1 MRNAVPCKIYHKDH
15 KDIRQAYLDAK
26 TTTKEMGFGIGVKL
40 HGDLK
45 EAWHMGQP
53 LFRCAQEWCVP
64 LNKGVPPTE
73 SMAPSA
79 VPTAEANKEKPDASS
94 NRCPVQLHSEADI
107 SPAQEEAAPK
117 QSARKK
123 RGQKSKAG
131 AKKSGKEQ
139 ADRGSVVEAQE
150 KAAAARD
157 VSLPSMGAERSSS
170 SASCPVGQV
179 QLELVKTIQ
188 ESPTEA
194 ADAFSQENG
203 DSERQA
209 SGHANERADM
219 ALPQQAVPT
228 RSPPGLEDQKVK
240 EDLLDTISRLDFP
253 VTVSGLPPSSASMN
267 SNGAAEAAPV
277 DPAPQLTWAQRL
289 VPKKPEAG
297 AQKPKTQPVSIL
309 KNSAKAKTVAEGP
322 ESPRGVD
329 SGGFATEVNPPPPP
343 PYPPQVPMPSN
354 PVAAPKYPPPPP
366 LHPPSHYLMPGSRMD
381 PVASGGAI
389 EDKMW
394 VTGESFHT
402 THAPASSGP
411 ATESETSSPHRT
423 PQSHFAEEASDEESF
438 RSDSEGDVPD
448 YWDGQDAEDEETVI
462 SEHAKLQEVV
472 AEMNTQGDIQCIGD
486 LKGRLV
492 SGTFRVVSGSDFRGR
507 RSKAQLVVDQGPKK
521 MLGCRVHVV
530 GNMNRKR
537 AWDHDRCWVKI
548 LAARVA
554 TDDTRRR
561 GQDQDMS
568 RPWNADT
575 AELTTFFGH
584 VVLSQ
589 EQRSPRQNKVVCMRS
604 RLVRST
610 TSMMFR
616 PINGKFPMIA
626 VPWNPQKEVPNLYDL
641 HVIELQSWKS
651 DKGPKKIGHPV
662 GIYEEELN
670 MRSRDSDESVLYS
683 IKRSLNYCDWED
695 HSIYSSIPVDSGLQD
710 ISKLPEF
717 DRREDLRCMFT
728 LCIEHQTWP
737 ANMAISINKN
747 EIRVHVIDVTE
758 YLSQEVSGKD
768 LEAQA
773 RARSCGAWLLDC
785 KDQAVSSNL
794 PLLQPE
800 FTSKIDF
807 SEGEDRLALTFRFSL
822 DGDGIQIPKRKAAP
836 DNYCESVVRCDRR
849 LTFAE
854 AKKAMAEDSDLGASL
869 KKLSVITDLFEAA
882 AFQKGQSFPF
892 EHWEPQVGLKLPVA
906 GFLKTRRIVECL
918 SFMVNLYAGQV
929 LDRQSLWQDF
939 LSAQTD
945 VDFMPSFVYGRADTQ
960 HHRALHRLLQYHP
973 SAAPTGLQTSEAVE
987 ALSRILG
994 QEHLSPDQRFALQ
1007 KAFLRQ
1013 IRMGF
1018 PRGFYHLGR
1027 EKLPWSTGT
1036 TEGQLFHRP
1045 RIFHVAAPMN
1055 RYIDLLGQRALKKF
1069 KGWTPGICSWLRPT
1083 MEQMQE
1089 AVDRTNA
1096 RMDSHRFAGYV
1107 MRHIS
1112 HMRELAPSS
1121 KKVRNAVVG
1130 YVGPSMIEVL
1140 IPHGSGTHFSMS
1152 IPTSAI
1158 RSATCQVEF
1167 DTELQQLKIVNVD
1180 PWRGSSASRWSVR
1193 PWSTEVSCTISR
1205 NFAQP
1210 IKHHASANAMFITEI
1225 TFTTPSGKISLNVGH
1240 RMYPEVFSAFPDLK
1254 NVHLMEKDLSV
1265 YAETWFEIWRCRTHA
1280 AASETAAYTEW
1291 MRPVRLTFEHKKKTF
1306 SCLLIP
1312 PESAY
1317 DKIEKGDLAI
1327 LRASDDGR
1335 EAFLYG
1341 EIASCEAKK
1350 YKSAM
1355 CNRRN
1360 CPQIHCDFRHP
1371 GEEAEGT
1378 LFRLEVE
1385 LSEVSYLAQQEQQQ
1399 FLDMVNRTRGGAA
1412 FQLQIVGVPV
1422 VDRQNLKLVHKLPEK
1437 LKTRQGREC
1446 PVAAHLTSLQPQSV
1460 LEEQK
1465 DMRPL
1470 ATREQVEAAVGGR
1483 GQFRVPA
1490 SALNDLQMEAV
1501 KQGLQRRF
1509 SVVQGPPGTGKTTF
1523 LVHLVTSLA
1532 NLEVDPTVR
1541 VRTGNQA
1548 ANSAAQDTFGRILVT
1563 TPSNQAADE
1572 CLRRLIQETNIPE
1585 QYITRVYARTI
1596 EYKYGS
1602 KLRHGWDPHDSNL
1615 IRTQHQVAEF
1625 LQEHALHNKVMQ
1637 TQEVRQKKEGSRE
1650 YDEVYEDAE
1659 QKILKKSRI
1668 VITTC
1673 SSAMSHGAL
1682 KEIDEN
1688 AQTKGNKG
1696 TRRGRVQSVTFRSV
1710 VVDECA
1716 QATEPE
1722 VVLCVM
1728 RAQDRAILVG
1738 DHKQLGPV
1746 VTEHNLCRA
1755 PILERLAERK
1765 EQRTRLPSTMLQ
1777 KQYRM
1782 HTSISHF
1789 PSKHFYNDRLENVE
1803 NLILLATPSCL
1814 PACAALSWNCTGN
1827 QNIQGSLNETVLEN
1841 NTSLENPGEA
1851 DVIVEVYKRLLAE
1864 RCCTARDVA
1873 IITPYKAQQQYIER
1887 KLSHLPGTL
1896 GKNASETA
1904 VGTVFSMQ
1912 GSERHFVLL
1921 SFVRSVAE
1929 GWALQNLAM
1938 QGSESEI
1945 RVAVTANNPAL
1956 RQTFESHIG
1965 IAAKATLLNVAL
1977 TRAKSGLVIVGN
1989 RTILS
1994 EGSEDFFQLPRY
2006 LRNNY
2011 RNYRNVL
2018 TRIALRA
2025 WPRVVA
2031 MAPLESAMAPS
2042 EALRQLVL
2050 LGSEEGEAAVASA
2063 VKNLDKDTPSSEW
2076 LWAAVAHFLGLVED
2090 GSPEFFPR
2098 AFARPEA
2105 LSSCS
2110 DCAMLWGFGSLYGL
2124 FQEASSS
2131 HFAQLA
2137 RQHQLSEGVAA
2148 YAVASEL
2155 GSSLGRLAWGEERLN
2170 GVIALQ
2176 HRGIHLP
2183 PERLNCMESL
2193 EAAMAVAS
2201 GAAQEQSSVPQP
2213 MDLDHLVQA
2222 RHEERQ
2228 SYALAAQL
2236 ASDGHVE
2243 GMAAKAE
2250 MLYYGKSGV
2259 VPGSGAGKA
2268 WVVVPLLLLAA
2279 WKLPKLC
2286 SRETQAGAPNVRPR
2300 IGGCLRMLML
2310 LAAFGIW
2317 WSFRSSRP
2325 GDLAPDTAQAQ
2336 ELFQEAADAGH
2347 WGAAYAYA
2355 LLKLE
2360 ENESEAE
2367 PYLRQVVQQG
2377 EAPACFLAE
2386 YFMHRHGFLPS
2397 DSAKE
2402 KQLLQQAAKLGD
2414 PMAANLLA
2422 ERFARADGADAAPD
2436 ALRYY
2441 RQAAMAGQLPTRYN
2455 IGVLLIQSLNGTEP
2469 TDALC
2474 LEARQEFVEVAR
2486 DMDPTVRLLFALAM
2500 RSWELGNATA
2510 ALTIFSLLSE
2520 AGVTKAHRNA
2530 ARIWEQQTGTLDP
2543 LDFGSPVQDGDD
2555 SLATCNASDDATA
2568 ELVATGRFCCSSGNC
2583 SAFRFNEPGF
2593 LPSECMLRCSMDAKC
2608 VFATTYA
2615 TGYCQLSEDC
2625 DTMAPASD
2633 PSAQIFR
2640 VKRPQCRPATSA
2652 LAECS
2657 PQAHRGGSQAR
2668 RCAALF
2674 WARAAEHPSPVGKVE
2689 LELPHGSALLEAGK
2703 KAATAAAATGR
2714 HLEWLGDLET
2724 AMAWSCAAAKMNSA
2738 AGRLRCAALQADTWP
2753 GHAANLSRA
2762 AAELRLMASQDP
2774 ESAVA
2779 VYATLSSLFARF
2791 WRRAVLEG
2799 CELPPGRVLLP
2810 RCDLRKGAVLEPFDA
2825 HSSAPLLGLA
2835 RSQDVAVIVCAGKW
2849 WIWRLKC
2856 D

>member
-1 MRNAVPCKIYHKDH
+1 MNRG
-15 KDIRQAYLDAK
+15 L
-26 TTTKEMGFGIGVKL
+26 G
-40 HGDLK
+40 
-45 EAWHMGQP
+45 
-53 LFRCAQEWCVP
+53 
-64 LNKGVPPTE
+64 
-73 SMAPSA
+73 PS
-79 VPTAEANKEKPDASS
+79 
-94 NRCPVQLHSEADI
+94 
-107 SPAQEEAAPK
+107 
-117 QSARKK
+117 
-123 RGQKSKAG
+123 
-131 AKKSGKEQ
+131 
-139 ADRGSVVEAQE
+139 
-150 KAAAARD
+150 
-157 VSLPSMGAERSSS
+157 
-170 SASCPVGQV
+170 
-179 QLELVKTIQ
+179 
-188 ESPTEA
+188 
-194 ADAFSQENG
+194 
-203 DSERQA
+203 QA
-209 SGHANERADM
+209 S
-219 ALPQQAVPT
+219 T
-228 RSPPGLEDQKVK
+228 
-240 EDLLDTISRLDFP
+240 
-253 VTVSGLPPSSASMN
+253 N
-267 SNGAAEAAPV
+267 SNGSAEATPV
-277 DPAPQLTWAQRL
+277 EPVPQLTWAQKL
-289 VPKKPEAG
+289 MQVPKKPEA
-297 AQKPKTQPVSIL
+297 APQKPKTQLVSIL
-309 KNSAKAKTVAEGP
+309 KNSAKALAKGP
-322 ESPRGVD
+322 ESPRDVD

-343 PYPPQVPMPSN
+343 PYPPQAPMPSN
-354 PVAAPKYPPPPP
+354 PIAAPKYPPPPP
-366 LHPPSHYLMPGSRMD
+366 LHPPSHYLTPVSPMASSPRMD
-381 PVASGGAI
+381 SGASGGAV
-389 EDKMW
+389 EDKMR

-411 ATESETSSPHRT
+411 GTESENSSPHRT
-423 PQSHFAEEASDEESF
+423 PQSQFVDEASDDESF
-438 RSDSEGDVPD
+438 RSDSEEDVPD
-448 YWDGQDAEDEETVI
+448 YWDGQFEEDEETVI

-472 AEMNTQGDIQCIGD
+472 AEMNTQGDIHCIGD

-507 RSKAQLVVDQGPKK
+507 RSKAQLVVDEGPKK

-554 TDDTRRR
+554 TDGTRR

-568 RPWNADT
+568 RPWNAAT
-575 AELTTFFGH
+575 AQLTTFFGH

-589 EQRSPRQNKVVCMRS
+589 EQRSPRQDKVVCMRS

-626 VPWNPQKEVPNLYDL
+626 VPWNPQKEAPNLYDL

-710 ISKLPEF
+710 IAKLPEI
-717 DRREDLRCMFT
+717 DRREDLRGMFT

-737 ANMAISINKN
+737 ANMAISINEN

-785 KDQAVSSNL
+785 KDQPVSSNL

-807 SEGEDRLALTFRFSL
+807 AEGEDRLALTFRFSL

-854 AKKAMAEDSDLGASL
+854 AEKAMAEGSGLGATL
-869 KKLSVITDLFEAA
+869 QKLSLITDLFEEA

-892 EHWEPQVGLKLPVA
+892 EHWEPQVGLQLPVA

-929 LDRQSLWQDF
+929 LDRQSLWESF

-945 VDFMPSFVYGRADTQ
+945 ADFTLTDVNFMPSFVYGRADTQ

-973 SAAPTGLQTSEAVE
+973 SAAPTGVQTSEAVE
-987 ALSRILG
+987 ALTRILG

-1055 RYIDLLGQRALKKF
+1055 RYIDLLGQRALKWF

-1083 MEQMQE
+1083 IEQMQE
-1089 AVDRTNA
+1089 TVDRTNA

-1140 IPHGSGTHFSMS
+1140 FPHGSGTHFSMS

-1180 PWRGSSASRWSVR
+1180 HWRGQSASRWSVC

-1225 TFTTPSGKISLNVGH
+1225 TFTTSSGKISLNIGH

-1291 MRPVRLTFEHKKKTF
+1291 MRPVRLTFEQEKKF
-1306 SCLLIP
+1306 SCVLIP

-1341 EIASCEAKK
+1341 EIASCEAKRK

-1378 LFRLEVE
+1378 LFWLEVE
-1385 LSEVSYLAQQEQQQ
+1385 LSEVSYLALQEQQQ

-1422 VDRQNLKLVHKLPEK
+1422 VDRQNLKLMNKLPEK

-1446 PVAAHLTSLQPQSV
+1446 PVAAHLTSLQPQNV

-1509 SVVQGPPGTGKTTF
+1509 SVVQGPPGTGKATF

-1532 NLEVDPTVR
+1532 NLEVDPTVQR
-1541 VRTGNQA
+1541 VRTGTQA
-1548 ANSAAQDTFGRILVT
+1548 AGSAQDSFGRILVT

-1637 TQEVRQKKEGSRE
+1637 TQEVRQKKEGSPE
-1650 YDEVYEDAE
+1650 YDEAYEDAE

-1688 AQTKGNKG
+1688 VQTKGKKG

-1755 PILERLAERK
+1755 YLSMLERPILERLAERK
-1765 EQRTRLPSTMLQ
+1765 EQHRQRLPSTMLQ

-1803 NLILLATPSCL
+1803 NLILLD
-1814 PACAALSWNCTGN
+1814 AAKSVFPRPN
-1827 QNIQGSLNETVLEN
+1827 QRVVWIDCDSPHQLGRVIQVGSSRSLNETVLEN

-1851 DVIVEVYKRLLAE
+1851 DIIVEAYKRLLAE

-1887 KLSHLPGTL
+1887 KLNNLPGTL
-1896 GKNASETA
+1896 GKNASATA

-1938 QGSESEI
+1938 QGSETEI

-1989 RTILS
+1989 RTVLS
-1994 EGSEDFFQLPRY
+1994 EGSEDFFQLASDLDDRG
-2006 LRNNY
+2006 N
-2011 RNYRNVL
+2011 
-2018 TRIALRA
+2018 
-2025 WPRVVA
+2025 
-2031 MAPLESAMAPS
+2031 
-2042 EALRQLVL
+2042 LV
-2050 LGSEEGEAAVASA
+2050 
-2063 VKNLDKDTPSSEW
+2063 
-2076 LWAAVAHFLGLVED
+2076 
-2090 GSPEFFPR
+2090 
-2098 AFARPEA
+2098 
-2105 LSSCS
+2105 
-2110 DCAMLWGFGSLYGL
+2110 
-2124 FQEASSS
+2124 
-2131 HFAQLA
+2131 
-2137 RQHQLSEGVAA
+2137 
-2148 YAVASEL
+2148 
-2155 GSSLGRLAWGEERLN
+2155 
-2170 GVIALQ
+2170 
-2176 HRGIHLP
+2176 
-2183 PERLNCMESL
+2183 
-2193 EAAMAVAS
+2193 
-2201 GAAQEQSSVPQP
+2201 GAAQF
-2213 MDLDHLVQA
+2213 
-2222 RHEERQ
+2222 R
-2228 SYALAAQL
+2228 
-2236 ASDGHVE
+2236 AS
-2243 GMAAKAE
+2243 
-2250 MLYYGKSGV
+2250 
-2259 VPGSGAGKA
+2259 
-2268 WVVVPLLLLAA
+2268 
-2279 WKLPKLC
+2279 
-2286 SRETQAGAPNVRPR
+2286 
-2300 IGGCLRMLML
+2300 
-2310 LAAFGIW
+2310 
-2317 WSFRSSRP
+2317 
-2325 GDLAPDTAQAQ
+2325 
-2336 ELFQEAADAGH
+2336 
-2347 WGAAYAYA
+2347 
-2355 LLKLE
+2355 
-2360 ENESEAE
+2360 
-2367 PYLRQVVQQG
+2367 
-2377 EAPACFLAE
+2377 
-2386 YFMHRHGFLPS
+2386 
-2397 DSAKE
+2397 
-2402 KQLLQQAAKLGD
+2402 
-2414 PMAANLLA
+2414 
-2422 ERFARADGADAAPD
+2422 RF
-2436 ALRYY
+2436 
-2441 RQAAMAGQLPTRYN
+2441 
-2455 IGVLLIQSLNGTEP
+2455 
-2469 TDALC
+2469 
-2474 LEARQEFVEVAR
+2474 
-2486 DMDPTVRLLFALAM
+2486 
-2500 RSWELGNATA
+2500 
-2510 ALTIFSLLSE
+2510 
-2520 AGVTKAHRNA
+2520 
-2530 ARIWEQQTGTLDP
+2530 
-2543 LDFGSPVQDGDD
+2543 
-2555 SLATCNASDDATA
+2555 
-2568 ELVATGRFCCSSGNC
+2568 
-2583 SAFRFNEPGF
+2583 
-2593 LPSECMLRCSMDAKC
+2593 
-2608 VFATTYA
+2608 
-2615 TGYCQLSEDC
+2615 
-2625 DTMAPASD
+2625 
-2633 PSAQIFR
+2633 
-2640 VKRPQCRPATSA
+2640 
-2652 LAECS
+2652 
-2657 PQAHRGGSQAR
+2657 
-2668 RCAALF
+2668 
-2674 WARAAEHPSPVGKVE
+2674 
-2689 LELPHGSALLEAGK
+2689 
-2703 KAATAAAATGR
+2703 
-2714 HLEWLGDLET
+2714 
-2724 AMAWSCAAAKMNSA
+2724 
-2738 AGRLRCAALQADTWP
+2738 
-2753 GHAANLSRA
+2753 
-2762 AAELRLMASQDP
+2762 
-2774 ESAVA
+2774 
-2779 VYATLSSLFARF
+2779 
-2791 WRRAVLEG
+2791 
-2799 CELPPGRVLLP
+2799 
-2810 RCDLRKGAVLEPFDA
+2810 
-2825 HSSAPLLGLA
+2825 
-2835 RSQDVAVIVCAGKW
+2835 
-2849 WIWRLKC
+2849 
-2856 D
+2856 